1 MKMQENNHEIATIP
15 YAAHEAQMARNAKQM
30 RLMTVAICFMALL
43 LFLMCITCMYG
54 YEEEVTTTTTTTEE
68 YSADSG
74 DGGNAIVGDGDI
86 TIGDG
91 KQEGYYGNDNDGQ
104 ADEEVTDQQ

>member
-1 MKMQENNHEIATIP
+1 MQDKETAMIP
-15 YAAHEAQMARNAKQM
+15 FAVHEAQMARNAKQM
-30 RLMTVAICFMALL
+30 KLMTIAMCFMALL
-43 LFLMCITCMYG
+43 LFLMAITLVYG

-86 TIGDG
+86 TIGNG
-91 KQEGYYGNDNDGQ
+91 EQEGYYGNDDDGQ
-104 ADEEVTDQQ
+104 ANEEVADQQ